1 MDFWFFPVFLRMT
14 LWRTRLAAASAA
26 FLGNL
31 YCHVI
36 LYWPATIRGETA
48 AAWPRRALQV
58 LVVATFF
65 ALIPVWNFTG
75 VPVLVSQRLE
85 LWRALLGWM

>member
-1 MDFWFFPVFLRMT
+1 
-14 LWRTRLAAASAA
+14 
-26 FLGNL
+26 
-31 YCHVI
+31 
-36 LYWPATIRGETA
+36 
-48 AAWPRRALQV
+48 
-58 LVVATFF
+58 VVATFF